1 MLDRYLEKNIQNK
14 LELFNILHSRTS
26 VTMNELLSFLPLS
39 IESVHTLVN
48 ELNMDLAGLAEIKR
62 QSPYFIIEF
71 YEEVTFMELLHAV
84 YQSSNILHCLKFMI
98 LNEKNHSL
106 TEFIEMQYLT
116 KSSAYRIRERC
127 KEYLQAVGLNL
138 TGNRVVGEEYRI
150 RFLIALLHYKYGI
163 DCYPL
168 EDSDIQLT
176 REFTLSTNSVIDE
189 NYPEVTSNEYG
200 FFEYLF
206 VLLWK
211 RKNFATEP
219 ICSEQLD
226 ACKKIFVYEKL
237 KKALKDFEPRLK
249 IHLTEYDY
257 DYIYLVYCTTNS
269 SLFADQWTKQDV
281 DLVHDIVFSDPV
293 FQDLLQRIEEKLGK
307 EIANSHVLRSSLVYF
322 YKKCLL
328 ELQCIIP
335 NKNFYLDSK
344 KSHLTQTVFEAV
356 SNSLEDWQNKQHRT
370 YEIDKGHVFYLTLQ
384 LELIIKQ
391 FLKPVPIFVLSELSP
406 DLEITTLYLR
416 RLFPVQ
422 RVTVRPFFI
431 GAENKDFLC
440 SQKRSVI
447 VVNRKFQHLIES
459 WNLSEQN
466 TVIPVT
472 VELNAQEL
480 IRIQKA
486 IMYYET
492 GNFFD
497 FINQM

>member
-1 MLDRYLEKNIQNK
+1 M
-14 LELFNILHSRTS
+14 
-26 VTMNELLSFLPLS
+26 
-39 IESVHTLVN
+39 
-48 ELNMDLAGLAEIKR
+48 
-62 QSPYFIIEF
+62 
-71 YEEVTFMELLHAV
+71 
-84 YQSSNILHCLKFMI
+84 
-98 LNEKNHSL
+98 
-106 TEFIEMQYLT
+106 
-116 KSSAYRIRERC
+116 
-127 KEYLQAVGLNL
+127 
-138 TGNRVVGEEYRI
+138 TGNLDDGEEYRI

-189 NYPEVTSNEYG
+189 SYPEVTSNEYG

-206 VLLWK
+206 ILLWK
-211 RKNFATEP
+211 RKNFALEP
-219 ICSEQLD
+219 IRSKQLED
-226 ACKKIFVYEKL
+226 CKKIFVYEKL

-293 FQDLLQRIEEKLGK
+293 FQDLLQRIEKKLGK
-307 EIANSHVLRSSLVYF
+307 EIANSHVLRSSLIYF

-344 KSHLTQTVFEAV
+344 KSHLTQIVFETV
-356 SNSLEDWQNKQHRT
+356 SNNLEDWRKKQHRT